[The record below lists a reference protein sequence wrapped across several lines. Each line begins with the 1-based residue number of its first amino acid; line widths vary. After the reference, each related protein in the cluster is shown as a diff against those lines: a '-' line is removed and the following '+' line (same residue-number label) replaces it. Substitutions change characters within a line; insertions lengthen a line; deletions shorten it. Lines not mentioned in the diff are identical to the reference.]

1 MRDVEVSFPK
11 PCSEQWD
18 AMAIAGRNRLC
29 ARCDTVVHDLSALT
43 FDEAQ
48 ALLRRAPDSCVRA
61 TVNVCGEVA
70 LKVSGGSLRQMVVA
84 LGASVGLLAG
94 GAPVAAA
101 ERHDRASIAGTLTTS
116 DWNTRVTAT
125 SADGKSYRTRVKQNG
140 KYRLKRLPPGT
151 YSLTFTPSCGDPWS
165 VDAVKVAVDQPL
177 ALDTTDPNPCI
188 VVGAIRIETD
198 AG

>member
-11 PCSEQWD
+11 PCSEQWES
-18 AMAIAGRNRLC
+18 MAPSGCNRLC
-29 ARCDTVVHDLSALT
+29 ARCDTVVHDLSVLT

-48 ALLRRAPDSCVRA
+48 ALVRREPDACVRA
-61 TVNVCGEVA
+61 TINARGEVA
-70 LKVSGGSLRQMVVA
+70 LKSSGVSVRQMVIA
-84 LGASVGLLAG
+84 LGASVGLFAG

-125 SADGKSYRTRVKQNG
+125 SAEGKSYRTRVKQSG

-151 YSLTFTPSCGDPWS
+151 YSLTFVPSCGDPWS
-165 VDAVKVAVDQPL
+165 VDAIKVADNQPL
-177 ALDTTDPNPCI
+177 TLDATDPNPCI